1 MTRAGTD
8 FGAASAPA
16 ASASPD
22 TAPVLV
28 LWDLDLTLLDPAGFG
43 SRMITPV
50 LTELLGHEPV
60 MGASFA
66 GRTDHA
72 ILTDLLV
79 RNGVTLAAHSEHSCS
94 GNDAATLPGA
104 DTASRAEPTAI
115 TDADP
120 AHTTYADTGTT
131 CTCAS
136 CTRTTCT
143 CTTRTRTTCTRT
155 TCTCTSCTDTAH
167 IGEISPL
174 VRSVMD
180 AVAERCERF
189 GDDLLA
195 GGGGPLPGAHDAVRA
210 LAADPLAHQG
220 IVTGN
225 MRRTALLKLRM
236 CGFDGLP
243 DPALGAFGDHRSDR
257 AHLVLDA
264 VDAARGQ
271 GIDVSPARA
280 VVVGDHVHDVRGALD
295 AGARCVAVATGRVS
309 AEELRAAG
317 AHVVLPDLTDTDALV
332 SALRASILS

>member
-1 MTRAGTD
+1 MTWLGTD
-8 FGAASAPA
+8 FGAASTHTSA
-16 ASASPD
+16 AAPD

-50 LTELLGHEPV
+50 LAELLGREPV
-60 MGASFA
+60 MGVSFA
-66 GRTDHA
+66 GRTDRA

-79 RNGVTLAAHSEHSCS
+79 RNGMRIADDAYSDSI
-94 GNDAATLPGA
+94 AATATAPDTDTDTDTEGEAVAVPGA
-104 DTASRAEPTAI
+104 G
-115 TDADP
+115 P
-120 AHTTYADTGTT
+120 A
-131 CTCAS
+131 
-136 CTRTTCT
+136 RTVEG
-143 CTTRTRTTCTRT
+143 
-155 TCTCTSCTDTAH
+155 D
-167 IGEISPL
+167 L
-174 VRSVMD
+174 VLSVMD

-189 GDDLLA
+189 ADDLLA

-210 LAADPLAHQG
+210 LAADPLVRQG

-243 DPALGAFGDHRSDR
+243 DPALGAFGDHRDDR

-264 VDAARGQ
+264 VDAARGR
-271 GIDVSPARA
+271 GIDVSPAQA
-280 VVVGDHVHDVRGALD
+280 VVVGDHVHDVRGAID

-309 AEELRAAG
+309 ADELHDAG

-332 SALRASILS
+332 RALRASALS